1 MRHLWDDKARELREA
16 VARAHVAYT
25 RAAEKSNEVL
35 KDVPSGLP
43 HSAEMRRITDA
54 ANAERHAL
62 EQYTEALRAFNDYA
76 NQKTPQTTDN
86 QDSEHSL

>member
-1 MRHLWDDKARELREA
+1 MRHLWDDTARELREA

-25 RAAEKSNEVL
+25 RAAEVSNEVL

-43 HSAEMRRITDA
+43 HSAEMRRITNA
-54 ANAERHAL
+54 ANAEHAL
-62 EQYTEALRAFNDYA
+62 EQYTKALRAFNDYA